1 MRKVSL
7 FSILLLVLAFF
18 VSNVLAGELIVTTG
32 VKGGT
37 YSAFYDQIR
46 GSCANPVLT
55 EWMGAKGPASG
66 SIENVKNLLGNK
78 ANIGFVQEDVL
89 WSKKIIDNDPA
100 VDGLKTLMVLY
111 PEEVHIIV
119 MTRSSINRFGDL
131 GNKKI
136 ATWGGSLITTKVLMG
151 KTGIRPNLIIEATGA
166 DNAVQLLD
174 SGKVEAIIAVGG
186 QPVGWIENL
195 PNKFKLAEFDRFQ
208 QVNDI
213 YSKAVLNYPNLSP
226 AGINSIST
234 MSMIV
239 TRDYKTDSK
248 ITDLN
253 ELVQCVYSH
262 LDDLVET
269 TGNHPK
275 WELVKSDNK
284 SSWPKYDKLRAV
296 KAVTKPV
303 PKKSK

>member
-1 MRKVSL
+1 MRKWSL
-7 FSILLLVLAFF
+7 RISMVLVLVLLGSF
-18 VSNVLAGELIVTTG
+18 VYAGELIVTTG

-46 GSCANPVLT
+46 GTCASPVLT
-55 EWMGAKGPASG
+55 EWMGPKGPASG
-66 SIENVKNLLGNK
+66 SIENLKNLLGNK
-78 ANIGFVQEDVL
+78 ANIGFIQEDVL

-100 VDGLKTLMVLY
+100 VDGMKTLMVLY

-119 MTRSSINRFGDL
+119 MARSSISRFSDL

-151 KTGIRPNLIIEATGA
+151 KTGVRPNTIVEATGA

-213 YSKAVLNYPNLSP
+213 YSKAVLNYPNLSN

-248 ITDLN
+248 IADLSD
-253 ELVQCVYSH
+253 LVQCVYSH

-275 WELVKSDNK
+275 WELVKPDNK
-284 SSWPKYDKLRAV
+284 SSWPKYDKLKV
-296 KAVTKPV
+296 KAATKPV
-303 PKKSK
+303 PKKK

>member
-1 MRKVSL
+1 MKRVSL
-7 FSILLLVLAFF
+7 RILMVLIVVLLASF
-18 VSNVLAGELIVTTG
+18 VYAGELIVTTG

-46 GSCANPVLT
+46 GSCAAPVLT
-55 EWMGAKGPASG
+55 EWMGPKGSASG
-66 SIENVKNLLGNK
+66 SIENLKNLLGNK
-78 ANIGFVQEDVL
+78 ANIGFIQEDVL

-119 MTRSSINRFGDL
+119 MTRSSINRFTDV

-151 KTGIRPNLIIEATGA
+151 KTGIRPNAIVEATGA
-166 DNAVQLLD
+166 DNAIQLLD
-174 SGKVEAIIAVGG
+174 SGKVEVVIAVGG

-195 PNKFKLAEFDRFQ
+195 PNKFKLVEFDRFQ

-239 TRDYKTDSK
+239 TRDYKTEAK
-248 ITDLN
+248 ITDLSD
-253 ELVQCVYSH
+253 LVQCVYSH

-275 WELVKSDNK
+275 WELVKPDNK
-284 SSWPKYDKLRAV
+284 SSWPKYDKLKV
-296 KAVTKPV
+296 KASTKPV
-303 PKKSK
+303 PKKK

>member
-7 FSILLLVLAFF
+7 FGILAVMVLF
-18 VSNVLAGELIVTTG
+18 VSMASAGELIVTTG

-46 GSCANPVLT
+46 GSCPNPVLS
-55 EWMGAKGPASG
+55 EWMGPKGPASG
-66 SIENVKNLLGNK
+66 SIENLKNLLGNK
-78 ANIGFVQEDVL
+78 ANIGFIQEDVL
-89 WSKKIIDNDPA
+89 WSKKIIDSDPA
-100 VDGLKTLMVLY
+100 IDGLKTLMVLY
-111 PEEVHIIV
+111 PEEIHIIV
-119 MTRSSINRFGDL
+119 MTRSSINRFSDL

-151 KTGIRPNLIIEATGA
+151 KTGLRPNVIVEATGA

-239 TRDYKTDSK
+239 TRDYKTEAK
-248 ITDLN
+248 ITDLSD
-253 ELVQCVYSH
+253 LVQCVYSH

-275 WELVKSDNK
+275 WELVKPDNK

-296 KAVTKPV
+296 KSVTKPV
-303 PKKSK
+303 PKKK